1 MALMSSGTGTGMDNS
16 ISKVWEREG
25 NEKSTSPYNS
35 GTGRDKNPFPE
46 FRSGK
51 EMKKNSFPNFRSGNQ
66 RFSFL
71 RMIGNGNSCSPLIL
85 RGNRD
90 Q

>member
-25 NEKSTSPYNS
+25 NEKSTSPYNL

-46 FRSGK
+46 FGNGK

>member
-25 NEKSTSPYNS
+25 NKKSTSPYNS

-46 FRSGK
+46 FGNGK
-51 EMKKNSFPNFRSGNQ
+51 EMKKKLIPKFQEQESEVFIPGNDRERKFLLTTDPQ
-66 RFSFL
+66 R
-71 RMIGNGNSCSPLIL
+71 
-85 RGNRD
+85 
-90 Q
+90 

>member
-1 MALMSSGTGTGMDNS
+1 MALMSLGTGTGMDDS

-46 FRSGK
+46 FGNGK
-51 EMKKNSFPNFRSGNQ
+51 EMKKTHSQISGAG
-66 RFSFL
+66 
-71 RMIGNGNSCSPLIL
+71 I
-85 RGNRD
+85 RGFHSWE
-90 Q
+90 